1 MLILCWRLQLGLDF
15 WAGDTVGKCQAHPH
29 SLLIW
34 PPKWLKG
41 QIRRQSLALKACH
54 RAIWLERRAWQL
66 STSAL
71 RGRRA
76 DRARSLRVKRRRSLP
91 WYIQVLV
98 QNSCNRGQKELIL
111 LIYLYTTP
119 PINISFNWHLTVKKT
134 FEKLNYF
141 DWKVF
146 RETNQNVS
154 GISFSFVQK
163 WCKKMNFDFE
173 HKGIYIYMGLMKYH
187 FEFVK

>member
-71 RGRRA
+71 GGRRA

-91 WYIQVLV
+91 DKLWY
-98 QNSCNRGQKELIL
+98 KIL
-111 LIYLYTTP
+111 TIEGRNERCRIL
-119 PINISFNWHLTVKKT
+119 
-134 FEKLNYF
+134 
-141 DWKVF
+141 
-146 RETNQNVS
+146 
-154 GISFSFVQK
+154 
-163 WCKKMNFDFE
+163 MNFRPLAPSIE
-173 HKGIYIYMGLMKYH
+173 RISSYSCKQKQG
-187 FEFVK
+187 